1 LLLKTD
7 VALNVPFVDTFV
19 AEYFDSTR
27 SSGPRTQ
34 RAYERRVSPRIGAPY
49 PVRVRSLDSD
59 GQKFK
64 EETLLENLS
73 GGGLY
78 VRLRRQLVVGVP
90 VSLAVRLSTE
100 LARELPAVRLAAR
113 GIVLRVEPPQA
124 DGRCGTA
131 IEFQQRRV
139 L

>member
-1 LLLKTD
+1 MH
-7 VALNVPFVDTFV
+7 
-19 AEYFDSTR
+19 
-27 SSGPRTQ
+27 G
-34 RAYERRVSPRIGAPY
+34 AYERRVSPRIDAPY
-49 PVRVRSLDSD
+49 PVRVRSVDSN
-59 GQKFK
+59 GHKFK
-64 EETLLENLS
+64 EETFLENLS

-78 VRLRRQLVVGVP
+78 VRLRRKLVVGAP

-100 LARELPAVRLAAR
+100 PARELPAVRLAAR

-124 DGRCGTA
+124 DGTFGTA